1 MPLIPFPSV
10 PKLPGVPA
18 LPRSA
23 KFPPI
28 VRAGLGLLQGT
39 LWRIFQVQTRWGIW
53 DSKGKPLGD
62 PSKFTGLIGNALEAA
77 GLGSTLSTGSVD
89 YSKETRVSDF
99 PLERGGFAAYNKVE
113 TPAAPQV
120 VLCMQ
125 GSEKNRRTFL
135 EAIDKAC
142 KSTDLYSVVTPEVTY
157 INYTVERYNYARHH
171 SKGATL
177 LIVEITLKEIREVS
191 ALYTTSNKGQV
202 DKPKEAAATPQA
214 DNGKV
219 QPKPREQSTLK
230 AATDRFAT
238 QPDKV
243 DGLSGAPKNAD
254 GTITSGTGNVYNA
267 DGTSA
272 ADGTAGTSTR
282 ASRMAEY
289 KF

>member
-28 VRAGLGLLQGT
+28 VRAGLGLLQGM

-99 PLERGGFAAYNKVE
+99 PIEGGAFASYNKVE
-113 TPAAPQV
+113 TPASPV
-120 VLCMQ
+120 VTLCFQ
-125 GSEKNRRTFL
+125 GSEGERKTFL
-135 EAIDKAC
+135 DAIDAAC
-142 KSTDLYSVVTPEVTY
+142 KSTDLYSVVTPERDY
-157 INYTVERYNYARHH
+157 HGYAVERYNYARHN

-177 LIVEITLKEIREVS
+177 LIVEITLKEVRQVS
-191 ALYTTSNKGQV
+191 ARYTQSNKGQV
-202 DKPKEAAATPQA
+202 DKPKGVGATPQV

-219 QPKPREQSTLK
+219 QAQTPQPSTLK
-230 AATDRFAT
+230 SILKRI
-238 QPDKV
+238 V
-243 DGLSGAPKNAD
+243 GLG
-254 GTITSGTGNVYNA
+254 
-267 DGTSA
+267 
-272 ADGTAGTSTR
+272 
-282 ASRMAEY
+282 
-289 KF
+289 

>member
-1 MPLIPFPSV
+1 M
-10 PKLPGVPA
+10 
-18 LPRSA
+18 
-23 KFPPI
+23 
-28 VRAGLGLLQGT
+28 
-39 LWRIFQVQTRWGIW
+39 LWRIFQVQTQWGIW
-53 DSKGKPLGD
+53 DSKGRPLGD
-62 PSKFTGLIGNALEAA
+62 PSKFTGLIGRALESA
-77 GLGSTLSTGSVD
+77 GIGSTLSTSSVD

-157 INYTVERYNYARHH
+157 INYAVERYNYARHS

-202 DKPKEAAATPQA
+202 DKPKDVSATPQA

-219 QPKPREQSTLK
+219 QAQTPQPSTLK
-230 AATDRFAT
+230 SIANKLPALAE
-238 QPDKV
+238 QAGNYLQ
-243 DGLSGAPKNAD
+243 GLVN
-254 GTITSGTGNVYNA
+254 
-267 DGTSA
+267 
-272 ADGTAGTSTR
+272 
-282 ASRMAEY
+282 
-289 KF
+289 

>member
-23 KFPPI
+23 NFPPAA
-28 VRAGLGLLQGT
+28 RAGLGLLQGM

-62 PSKFTGLIGNALEAA
+62 PSKFTGRIGNALEAA
-77 GLGSTLSTGSVD
+77 GLGSMLSTGSVD

-99 PLERGGFAAYNKVE
+99 PLERGSFAAYNKVE

-157 INYTVERYNYARHH
+157 INYTVERYNYARHN

-177 LIVEITLKEIREVS
+177 LIVEITLKEIRQVS

-202 DKPKEAAATPQA
+202 DKPKEAGATPQA

-219 QPKPREQSTLK
+219 QAQTPKPSTLK
-230 AATDRFAT
+230 SIANKL
-238 QPDKV
+238 P
-243 DGLSGAPKNAD
+243 GLAEKA
-254 GTITSGTGNVYNA
+254 GNYLQGLVN
-267 DGTSA
+267 
-272 ADGTAGTSTR
+272 
-282 ASRMAEY
+282 
-289 KF
+289 

>member
-18 LPRSA
+18 LPRSPN
-23 KFPPI
+23 FPPLL
-28 VRAGLGLLQGT
+28 RAGLGLLQGMI
-39 LWRIFQVQTRWGIW
+39 WRIFQVQTRWGIW

-62 PSKFTGLIGNALEAA
+62 PAKFTGLAGAALEAA

-99 PLERGGFAAYNKVE
+99 PLERGSFASYNKVE
-113 TPAAPQV
+113 TAASHQV
-120 VLCMQ
+120 VLCLT

-157 INYTVERYNYARHH
+157 INYAVERYNYARHS

-177 LIVEITLKEIREVS
+177 LTVEITLKEIRQVS
-191 ALYTTSNKGQV
+191 AQYTQSNKGQV
-202 DKPKEAAATPQA
+202 DAPKDAGATPQA

-219 QPKPREQSTLK
+219 QAQTPKPSTLK
-230 AATDRFAT
+230 SIANKL
-238 QPDKV
+238 P
-243 DGLSGAPKNAD
+243 GLAEKA
-254 GTITSGTGNVYNA
+254 GNYLQGLV
-267 DGTSA
+267 
-272 ADGTAGTSTR
+272 
-282 ASRMAEY
+282 
-289 KF
+289 K

>member
-1 MPLIPFPSV
+1 MPLIPFPNV

-28 VRAGLGLLQGT
+28 VRAGLGLLQGM
-39 LWRIFQVQTRWGIW
+39 LWRVFQVQTRWGIW

-99 PLERGGFAAYNKVE
+99 PIEGGAFASYNKVE
-113 TPAAPQV
+113 TPASPQV

-157 INYTVERYNYARHH
+157 INYTVERYNYARHN

-177 LIVEITLKEIREVS
+177 LIVEITLKEVRQVS
-191 ALYTTSNKGQV
+191 AYYAQSNKGQV
-202 DKPKEAAATPQA
+202 DKPKDASATPQA

-219 QPKPREQSTLK
+219 QAQTPQPSTLK
-230 AATDRFAT
+230 SIANKL
-238 QPDKV
+238 P
-243 DGLSGAPKNAD
+243 GLAEK
-254 GTITSGTGNVYNA
+254 
-267 DGTSA
+267 
-272 ADGTAGTSTR
+272 AGK
-282 ASRMAEY
+282 Y
-289 KF
+289 LQGLVK

>member
-1 MPLIPFPSV
+1 MALIPFPNV

-18 LPRSA
+18 LPRSPN
-23 KFPPI
+23 FPPLLK
-28 VRAGLGLLQGT
+28 AGLGLVQGM

-77 GLGSTLSTGSVD
+77 GLGSTLSTGSVE

-99 PLERGGFAAYNKVE
+99 PIERGSFASYNKVE
-113 TPAAPQV
+113 QPASPTV
-120 VLCMQ
+120 TLCLT

-157 INYTVERYNYARHH
+157 VNYSVERYDYSRRS

-177 LIVEITLKEIREVS
+177 LIVDITLREIRQVS
-191 ALYTTSNKGQV
+191 AQYTQSNKGQV
-202 DKPKEAAATPQA
+202 DQPKEAGATPQA

-219 QPKPREQSTLK
+219 QAQTPPKSTLK
-230 AATDRFAT
+230 SLA
-238 QPDKV
+238 DKLPSLA
-243 DGLSGAPKNAD
+243 DKASAYLQGALK
-254 GTITSGTGNVYNA
+254 
-267 DGTSA
+267 
-272 ADGTAGTSTR
+272 
-282 ASRMAEY
+282 
-289 KF
+289 

>member
-1 MPLIPFPSV
+1 MARIPFPNV

-18 LPRSA
+18 LPRSPN
-23 KFPPI
+23 FPPLL
-28 VRAGLGLLQGT
+28 RAGLGLVQGM

-99 PLERGGFAAYNKVE
+99 PLERGSFAAYNKVE
-113 TPAAPQV
+113 TPASPQV

-157 INYTVERYNYARHH
+157 INYTVERYNYARHNA
-171 SKGATL
+171 KGATL
-177 LIVEITLKEIREVS
+177 VIVEITLKEVRQVS

-202 DKPKEAAATPQA
+202 AAPKDAGATPQA

-219 QPKPREQSTLK
+219 QAQTPQPSTLK
-230 AATDRFAT
+230 SIANKL
-238 QPDKV
+238 P
-243 DGLSGAPKNAD
+243 GLAEK
-254 GTITSGTGNVYNA
+254 
-267 DGTSA
+267 
-272 ADGTAGTSTR
+272 AGT
-282 ASRMAEY
+282 Y
-289 KF
+289 LQGLVN

>member
-1 MPLIPFPSV
+1 MALIPFPNV

-18 LPRSA
+18 LPRSPN
-23 KFPPI
+23 FPPLLK
-28 VRAGLGLLQGT
+28 AGLGLVQGM

-99 PLERGGFAAYNKVE
+99 PIERGSFASYNKVE
-113 TPAAPQV
+113 QPASPTV
-120 VLCMQ
+120 TLCLT

-157 INYTVERYNYARHH
+157 VNYSVERYDYSRRS

-177 LIVEITLKEIREVS
+177 LIVDITLREIRQVS
-191 ALYTTSNKGQV
+191 AQYTQSNKGQV
-202 DKPKEAAATPQA
+202 DQPKEAGATPQA

-219 QPKPREQSTLK
+219 QAQTPPKSTLK
-230 AATDRFAT
+230 SLA
-238 QPDKV
+238 DKLPSLA
-243 DGLSGAPKNAD
+243 DKASSYLQGALK
-254 GTITSGTGNVYNA
+254 
-267 DGTSA
+267 
-272 ADGTAGTSTR
+272 
-282 ASRMAEY
+282 
-289 KF
+289 

>member
-10 PKLPGVPA
+10 PQLPGVPA

-23 KFPPI
+23 KFPPAA
-28 VRAGLGLLQGT
+28 RAGLGLLQGM
-39 LWRIFQVQTRWGIW
+39 LWRIFQVQTRWGIF

-77 GLGSTLSTGSVD
+77 GLGSVLSTGSVD

-99 PLERGGFAAYNKVE
+99 PLEGGTFASYNKVE

-125 GSEKNRRTFL
+125 GGESNRRTFL
-135 EAIDKAC
+135 EAVDKAC

-157 INYTVERYNYARHH
+157 INYAVERYNYARHN

-177 LIVEITLKEIREVS
+177 LIVEITLKEIRQVS
-191 ALYTTSNKGQV
+191 ALYSTSNKGQV
-202 DKPKEAAATPQA
+202 DKPKEAGATPQA

-219 QPKPREQSTLK
+219 QAQTPKPSTLK
-230 AATDRFAT
+230 SIANKL
-238 QPDKV
+238 P
-243 DGLSGAPKNAD
+243 GLAEKA
-254 GTITSGTGNVYNA
+254 GNYLQGLVN
-267 DGTSA
+267 
-272 ADGTAGTSTR
+272 
-282 ASRMAEY
+282 
-289 KF
+289 